1 MSAGGAAG
9 VGSSGLSG
17 PDYACANRTAA
28 TRDDDVAG
36 RWVAV
41 DESGWDG
48 EQLYG
53 RADRYLSIG
62 SVAVDDESAARI
74 VDRLRHDTA
83 LTQPLELK
91 FAQFAGSK
99 RSNRLEAL
107 AALLAPQGPLDRR
120 AHVYLVDKHYF
131 VTGKIIDLLL
141 EEHAFAR
148 GVNLYE
154 GGLART
160 LAWTLF
166 NEGPRALGPKDF
178 DRLIATMV
186 GFASMRNREGSVISV
201 DVLFAE
207 IDRAWARSHRRRVTE
222 ILSALR
228 HTRAEAEYYL
238 KVLKEPAYSLPAMEP
253 LIPCLPEVAHL
264 WSREIGG
271 LSVLVDEHR
280 VLTDTVLDF
289 IGKVAASDIQL
300 AGPFKGIRKR
310 AWAKAVRT
318 VVRGVSRD
326 HPSIQLADLIA
337 GAGQVVA
344 RRHAGVPSTAGER
357 LYPLVVPLIS
367 AESIVPHDDPARFA
381 AIDR

>member
-1 MSAGGAAG
+1 
-9 VGSSGLSG
+9 
-17 PDYACANRTAA
+17 
-28 TRDDDVAG
+28 
-36 RWVAV
+36 
-41 DESGWDG
+41 
-48 EQLYG
+48 
-53 RADRYLSIG
+53 
-62 SVAVDDESAARI
+62 
-74 VDRLRHDTA
+74 
-83 LTQPLELK
+83 
-91 FAQFAGSK
+91 
-99 RSNRLEAL
+99 
-107 AALLAPQGPLDRR
+107 
-120 AHVYLVDKHYF
+120 
-131 VTGKIIDLLL
+131 
-141 EEHAFAR
+141 
-148 GVNLYE
+148 
-154 GGLART
+154 
-160 LAWTLF
+160 
-166 NEGPRALGPKDF
+166 
-178 DRLIATMV
+178 MV
-186 GFASMRNREGSVISV
+186 GFASMRNRDGSVISV

-238 KVLKEPAYSLPAMEP
+238 QVLKEPAYSLPAMEP

-271 LSVLVDEHR
+271 MSVLVDEHR
-280 VLTDTVLDF
+280 VLTDTVLDV

-310 AWAKAVRT
+310 PWAKAVRT

-337 GAGQVVA
+337 GAGQAVA